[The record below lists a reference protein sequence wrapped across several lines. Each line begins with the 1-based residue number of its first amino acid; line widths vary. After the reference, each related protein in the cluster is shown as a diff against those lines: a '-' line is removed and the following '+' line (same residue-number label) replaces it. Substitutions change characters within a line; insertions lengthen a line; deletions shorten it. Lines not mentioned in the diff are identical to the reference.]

1 MKFKGL
7 KRSIWI
13 GFCIVSCL
21 IEVACRKTDATKILP
36 PNGAPQSRLDWNMKT
51 LVDAYQKAGHT
62 NPKWD
67 ESATRALTEF
77 ARVRSQRTTS
87 NEAWGSI
94 ISNDCSAAVEVG
106 CDDPMV
112 RYLYIRTC
120 LYGSASKQKILDE
133 MCEASQ
139 GMAKSSYPDIRKY
152 YAWQRTAQQITN
164 TFGYTTNIPSKYR
177 AMGIWGSAVTNLLD
191 ALSDPT
197 MPPEE
202 FYDASH
208 DFLEEYKG
216 DLGHREEGFPF
227 IEKRFPPGWK
237 TVSLLQLLRG
247 EGYIEMA
254 WHARG
259 SGFANTVTSK
269 GWKLFAERLAV
280 AEEALTAAWQLN
292 TNDARIA
299 IQMMRVE
306 LGQGQGRD
314 RMDLWFH
321 RAMELNPDY
330 YDACSLKL
338 FYLEPKWYGTVQDML
353 GFGRECVLN
362 KRWGGHVPL
371 ILLDAH
377 VDIRN
382 QFVEA
387 DQRTGYWKQPQV
399 WKDIKSAFARFFEL
413 NPDAVGWYHDYVWYA
428 YQAEDWATLN
438 TLIPKLGS
446 INYNYFGGKGEFDK
460 MVALAKEHAGKSP

>member
-1 MKFKGL
+1 MKIEGL

-13 GFCIVSCL
+13 GFCVVACL
-21 IEVACRKTDATKILP
+21 IVVACRQTNATKILS
-36 PNGAPQSRLDWNMKT
+36 PNAAPQSRLDWNMKT

-67 ESATRALTEF
+67 ESARGALTEF
-77 ARVRSQRTTS
+77 ARVRSQTTIS

-94 ISNDCSAAVEVG
+94 ISNNCSAAVEAG

-120 LYGSASKQKILDE
+120 LYLSASKQEILDK

-139 GMAKSSYPDIRKY
+139 NMAKSSYPDIRKY

-164 TFGYTTNIPSKYR
+164 TFGYGTNVPSKYR
-177 AMGIWGSAVTNLLD
+177 EMGIWGSAVTNLLD

-216 DLGHREEGFPF
+216 DLGHRQEGFPF
-227 IEKRFPPGWK
+227 IEKRFPVGWK
-237 TVSLLQLLRG
+237 TVPLLQLLRG
-247 EGYIEMA
+247 EGYLEMA

-259 SGFANTVTSK
+259 SGFANTVTTN
-269 GWKLFAERLAV
+269 GWKLFTERLGV
-280 AEEALTAAWQLN
+280 AEEALTNAWQLN

-306 LGQGQGRD
+306 LGQGQGRA

-321 RAMELNPDY
+321 RAMELNPNY
-330 YDACSLKL
+330 YDACSYKL

-353 GFGRECVLN
+353 AFGRECVIN

-382 QFVEA
+382 QFVGA
-387 DQRTGYWKQPQV
+387 DQRAGYWKQPQV
-399 WKDIKSAFARFFEL
+399 WKDLNSAFDRFFEL
-413 NPDAVGWYHDYVWYA
+413 NPDAIGWYHDYAWYA

-438 TLIPKLGS
+438 RLIPKLGS
-446 INYNYFGGKGEFDK
+446 INYNYFGGKSEFDK
-460 MVALAKEHAGKSP
+460 MVALAKEHAGKSL